1 MLYPIFFSSP
11 NSFAELLIYSYHS
24 KLLELIND
32 RDNARVFIIG
42 FEKALPYLFV
52 RKYASEDRKLKTLF
66 WKGSERK
73 SENENS
79 CTLE

>member
-1 MLYPIFFSSP
+1 MLYAIFLSSP

-32 RDNARVFIIG
+32 RDNARVFVIG

-52 RKYASEDRKLKTLF
+52 RKDASEDRKLKTLLLE
-66 WKGSERK
+66 SER
-73 SENENS
+73 EQERN
-79 CTLE
+79 